1 MSDSLFSQNYFE
13 IFALDVSS
21 SVDMSQL
28 KQKNQALQQ
37 QMHPD
42 RFASGSEAEKRDA
55 MQKTSLINQAF
66 NTLKEPASRLQYMLS
81 LQGIDMN
88 AETDT
93 TMDGGFLMEQ
103 MELREAIAEV
113 RDQSDP
119 LDALDKIATQLK
131 QKATQLLSEFDQ
143 FYDQSAF
150 DKAREVVRKLQFIN
164 KAQREVGEL
173 TEQLEDE
180 IL

>member
-1 MSDSLFSQNYFE
+1 MSASLFSQNYFE

-21 SVDMSQL
+21 HVDMSQL
-28 KQKNQALQQ
+28 KQKNHALQQ

-42 RFASGSEAEKRDA
+42 RFASGSEAEKREA
-55 MQKTSLINQAF
+55 MQKTSLINQAY

-93 TMDGGFLMEQ
+93 SMDGAFLMEQ
-103 MELREAIAEV
+103 MELRESIAEV
-113 RDQSDP
+113 RDTADP
-119 LDALDKIATQLK
+119 LDALDKIASQLK

-143 FYDQSAF
+143 FYDQHAF